1 MNLADSLWLIGCRK
15 EALQMAQQV
24 LTIREKT
31 MRQSDL
37 RLVRTKRKVA
47 EYLHGTFER
56 RKALV
61 MREKLREDSKPSEY
75 NPTSVEYLDW
85 LSTSSALADSYQ
97 WDGQLINARILRWA
111 VFEGR
116 FKSLGCCNCDT
127 ILAYERLLSVDFRL
141 VQTTKAHQEL
151 CQRRWR
157 LVQTC
162 EALLGAEHPYALEA
176 RVNLG
181 HSYSATGQWDNA
193 LREQERVLN
202 IRERLANE
210 RKTVSLDLSWLSS
223 MGNVANILIKTGN
236 FKRALAF
243 RKRALSFAVQLYGF
257 NHPTTFR
264 MTHHVISCYS
274 GPDSNVKP
282 RTVIKMRE
290 NVLSRQKRHLG
301 EDDPLVLLAMSL
313 LASDYERDYQ
323 KQRSTRLRWELL
335 PKQGFILGRRNPDT
349 LNNMKKLARTLQ
361 SGGRPQK
368 AAELM
373 EQVLAAE
380 IDFLGSNNAQA
391 HNTRIELYR
400 IYRKMGDDSK
410 AKAMAKDIRKIE
422 CDYSICN
429 EDSLI
434 DYKLWEGDDEADD
447 AEKAFKQTQRKDKL
461 DRLAGDSQG
470 SRKRQRTGRANI
482 IESGCL
488 VRKDTSRYEPQTLE
502 EVFPAIELDNQD
514 ELGLAFPV
522 IPRRVL
528 ANEELYPSSSEKF
541 GGESG
546 SEASDSSYGF

>member
-1 MNLADSLWLIGCRK
+1 
-15 EALQMAQQV
+15 
-24 LTIREKT
+24 

-127 ILAYERLLSVDFRL
+127 ILALTKNCAKDGGDLCKL
-141 VQTTKAHQEL
+141 V
-151 CQRRWR
+151 RRY
-157 LVQTC
+157 L
-162 EALLGAEHPYALEA
+162 EPNIPYALEA